1 MLLSW
6 VTLHR
11 PRCPTA
17 TPLSHSVLSKMPH
30 CCLRHGSVLSLVS
43 NFQSLVWLCD
53 GPVSYCLS
61 LGSSLSSHVSRFCSL
76 AWFCIIPG
84 ISLPLTG
91 VALFHPRCLSIAH
104 WGGSTSFKCPTVA
117 HWAGSTLYLV
127 SYCYLPRWL
136 NVVPSVPL
144 SLTEMAHIISHVHY
158 HFIEWLWVT
167 SVSFCC
173 SLCLLCVLPGV

>member
-43 NFQSLVWLCD
+43 
-53 GPVSYCLS
+53 
-61 LGSSLSSHVSRFCSL
+61 RFCSL

-84 ISLPLTG
+84 VSLPLTG

-104 WGGSTSFKCPTVA
+104 W
-117 HWAGSTLYLV
+117 AGSTLYLV
-127 SYCYLPRWL
+127 SYCCLPRWL

-144 SLTEMAHIISHVHY
+144 SLTEMVHIISHVHY

-173 SLCLLCVLPGV
+173 SLCLLCGLPGV